1 MDDGIQFTL
10 YRERPDAG
18 LRVVN
23 ANLYVLV
30 RYKKK
35 QKVKGVKNRSKRVRI
50 NILNAPPQKSAPNLI
65 TTLDV
70 DVRHTR
76 WQKLILP
83 TSVIQ
88 DVLDSENKILRLR
101 IVCDNCGSDVNPVL
115 VKKRTKRK
123 VRPASSRRNSRR
135 SRRKS
140 RTQRRGPPLQ
150 GLQRLRQSAQSNARP
165 FGDIRDKVRE
175 QKKVHKR
182 RPFLVIKT
190 RVSSPEVPMRK
201 RSIKCNRLG
210 GGECS
215 MRPFQV
221 DFSELGWDDW
231 IVFPKGY
238 NANFCAGQ
246 CDDNTSPRSLKS
258 HHSAIL
264 DSLMS
269 TFHVSKGVQM
279 RERGFCCSPTKYS
292 PLSIIYLDGYNIVT
306 ADIPNMKVEECGC
319 A

>member
-1 MDDGIQFTL
+1 M
-10 YRERPDAG
+10 
-18 LRVVN
+18 
-23 ANLYVLV
+23 

-35 QKVKGVKNRSKRVRI
+35 QRVKGERKKSKRVRI
-50 NILNAPPQKSAPNLI
+50 NILNVPPKKTAPNLI

-88 DVLDSENKILRLR
+88 DVLDSSDKVLRLR
-101 IVCDNCGSDVNPVL
+101 IVCENCGSDVNPVL
-115 VKKRTKRK
+115 VKKRRKRRA
-123 VRPASSRRNSRR
+123 RPANSRR
-135 SRRKS
+135 GSRKSRRKS
-140 RTQRRGPPLQ
+140 RIQRGAPPLD
-150 GLQRLRQSAQSNARP
+150 GLQRLRQSAQRNARA
-165 FGDIRDKVRE
+165 FGDIRDKVKE

-190 RVSSPEVPMRK
+190 RVSDPDVPVRK
-201 RSIKCNRLG
+201 RSITCNRAG
-210 GGECS
+210 GGECA
-215 MRPFQV
+215 MTPFQV

-246 CDDNTSPRSLKS
+246 CDDMTSSRSLKT
-258 HHSAIL
+258 HHSTIL

-279 RERGFCCSPTKYS
+279 RGRGSCCSPTKYS
-292 PLSIIYLDGYNIVT
+292 PLSIVYLDGYNIVK
-306 ADIPNMKVEECGC
+306 ADIPNMIVEECGC
-319 A
+319 G